1 LAGCEQTVR
10 RFLDACERLPWQR
23 GKAYA
28 IRDLA
33 EIRLM
38 RRAFADTALL
48 LGQARQIAQEYR
60 DVRQLV
66 RVNLTDARLHLFQGH
81 ILRAY
86 RCALRSVADARRLS
100 LAGERAEAEATVRYA
115 KRALFMPWLWL
126 AVYRR
131 PKIRFTSQPVGG
143 D

>member
-1 LAGCEQTVR
+1 
-10 RFLDACERLPWQR
+10 
-23 GKAYA
+23 
-28 IRDLA
+28 
-33 EIRLM
+33 M